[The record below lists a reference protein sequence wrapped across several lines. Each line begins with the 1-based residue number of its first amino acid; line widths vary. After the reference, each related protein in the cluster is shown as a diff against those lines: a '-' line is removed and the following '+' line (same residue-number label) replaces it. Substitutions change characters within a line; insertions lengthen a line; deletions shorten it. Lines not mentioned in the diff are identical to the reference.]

1 VGKPQLRNSGARGIR
16 YKAARLSEELIRS
29 LSGMR
34 TQAFRIRWSSRDWYA
49 SYRMLEDS
57 STLPPCSAAYL
68 TNLFDVTG
76 TSVSGEAFDTY
87 IAGSRNGS
95 DPVGEEWLF
104 EETSRWSTPA
114 MLRKVYHC

>member
-1 VGKPQLRNSGARGIR
+1 VGKPQLRNSGARGTAYR
-16 YKAARLSEELIRS
+16 AGNVSEELIRS

-34 TQAFRIRWSSRDWYA
+34 TQAFRIRWSRRDWYA
-49 SYRMLEDS
+49 SYRKLEDS
-57 STLPPCSAAYL
+57 STLPPCSVAYL

-76 TSVSGEAFDTY
+76 TSVSGEEFDPY

-114 MLRKVYHC
+114 IFRNVWHC